1 MEISPSNFKFIRN
14 FRKKIML
21 ANSSKPKQAIKDI
34 KISNQFF
41 KSLAVLVCNL
51 IHVGSKRLKTL

>member
-14 FRKKIML
+14 FRKKML

-34 KISNQFF
+34 KEYRLN
-41 KSLAVLVCNL
+41 K
-51 IHVGSKRLKTL
+51 IHLLNHWLS